1 MHIRPAALLDG
12 SFPLRRAERRDLDA
26 IRALLAA
33 DSLAAPAG
41 PDGSAEPYLR
51 AFEAIASDP
60 AHFLAVVED
69 PSGRIAGTLQLSM
82 LPCLAAGAAL
92 RLQVEAVHVRA
103 DLRSRGLGAA
113 MMEWA
118 VEQGRHNGA
127 GLVQLTSNAQRKAA
141 HRFYRR
147 LGFEASHLGF
157 KRYLGIRN

>member
-26 IRALLAA
+26 IRGLLAA

-51 AFEAIASDP
+51 AFEAITSDP

-69 PSGRIAGTLQLSM
+69 LSGRIAGTLQLSL

-127 GLVQLTSNAQRKAA
+127 GLVQLTSSAQRKAA

-157 KRYLGIRN
+157 KRYLGIRS